1 MLRKYLHANP
11 ELSGFE
17 EKTSRFV
24 IEHLRELG
32 IQKIHHG
39 FSMYSVLAEIDGK
52 QEGKTILFRCELD
65 ALPIQEL
72 NTFEHQSKVDRV
84 SHKCGH
90 DGHMAIMLAF
100 AEKLMQNP
108 PEKGKILLFFQSA
121 EETGQGAKG
130 AIDSGVFNQYQI
142 DYAISLHNFPDF
154 PLGSIILKK
163 GILTPTV
170 ESMSLKLVGKTS
182 HAAEPSKGINP
193 AKTIAQIINFVA
205 SLHND
210 DKTDENYF
218 VTTPIHIQMSE
229 KAYGTSAGYAEI
241 GYTFRTW
248 ESAKFDSYKA
258 LIESKIQE
266 FTTTEKLRFEIE
278 WLESFKANNNDSEVI
293 NTLKE
298 IALNNNFPVIEKE
311 KPFDFG
317 EDFGLFT
324 DTFKGAMFGVGS
336 GENCFPLHNENYDFP
351 DEIIEI
357 GCQMFQDFAHLKVK
371 K

>member
-1 MLRKYLHANP
+1 MIRKYLHANP

-17 EKTSRFV
+17 EKTSQFV

-32 IQKIHHG
+32 VQKIHHG

-52 QEGKTILFRCELD
+52 KEGKTILFRCELD

-72 NTFEHQSKVDRV
+72 NTFEHQSKISGI

-100 AEKLMQNP
+100 AKKLMQNP
-108 PEKGKILLFFQSA
+108 PERGKILLFFQSA

-130 AIDSGVFNQYQI
+130 AIDSGIFNQFQI
-142 DYAISLHNFPDF
+142 DYALSLHNFPDF

-170 ESMSLKLVGKTS
+170 ESMNLKLMGKTS
-182 HAAEPSKGINP
+182 HAAEPAKGINP
-193 AKTIAQIINFVA
+193 ARAISQIIDFIS

-210 DKTDENYF
+210 DKTSENYF
-218 VTTPIHIQMSE
+218 VTTPIHIQMGE
-229 KAYGTSAGYAEI
+229 KAYGTSAGYAEM

-248 ESAKFDSYKA
+248 ESTKLDSYKT
-258 LIESKIQE
+258 LIESKINEIITSENLKFQ
-266 FTTTEKLRFEIE
+266 IE

-293 NTLKE
+293 DSLRA
-298 IALNNNFPVIEKE
+298 IASKNKLQTVEKE

-357 GCQMFQDFAHLKVK
+357 GSAMFYDFAILRS
-371 K
+371 